1 MCFELQMWMNAP
13 EGRIIVILM
22 QLAIILKG
30 AIVAH
35 ATLDLRAVVFLAQ
48 VITCPFLISSLATN
62 CV

>member
-1 MCFELQMWMNAP
+1 MCFELQMWMNVP
-13 EGRIIVILM
+13 EGSIIVILK

-35 ATLDLRAVVFLAQ
+35 ATLDLREMVFLAQ
-48 VITCPFLISSLATN
+48 VITCPFLISALATK